1 MKGRGI
7 DTTLGL
13 LGLKFEPQ
21 DVAST
26 ALGLATAASVVALPA
41 APASFLLLSLAV
53 ALTVLPYLRKRRD
66 EKRESLGASPAAYL
80 LQLYDYSW
88 R

>member
-7 DTTLGL
+7 DMTLGL

-41 APASFLLLSLAV
+41 APASFLLL
-53 ALTVLPYLRKRRD
+53 P
-66 EKRESLGASPAAYL
+66 
-80 LQLYDYSW
+80 W
-88 R
+88 RWL